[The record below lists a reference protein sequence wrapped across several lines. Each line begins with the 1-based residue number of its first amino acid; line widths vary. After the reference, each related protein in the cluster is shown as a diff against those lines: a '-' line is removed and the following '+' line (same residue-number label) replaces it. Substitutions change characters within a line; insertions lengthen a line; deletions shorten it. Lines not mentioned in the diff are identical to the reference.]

1 MNTDATQ
8 VPHDASS
15 RTVASPFAFEQAVKR
30 LTDAVERSGM
40 TLFTVVD
47 HAGGA
52 RQAGLEMNDAKLLVF
67 GNPRGGTPVMR
78 AAPLAALDLPLRA
91 LVWVDDDGAV
101 WVSYQD
107 IAEFGRRHGV
117 PEDLLAPLAKVEGL
131 VAAALAP

>member
-1 MNTDATQ
+1 MNAHAAQ
-8 VPHDASS
+8 APRDASS
-15 RTVASPFAFEQAVKR
+15 RTIASPFAFEQTVER

-52 RQAGLEMNDAKLLVF
+52 RKAGLEMNDAKLLVF

-91 LVWVDDDGAV
+91 LVWADDSGAV
-101 WVSYQD
+101 WVSHQD
-107 IAEFGRRHGV
+107 IEEFGRRHGV
-117 PEDLLAPLAKVEGL
+117 PEELLVPLAKIGDL
-131 VAAALAP
+131 VAAALAQ